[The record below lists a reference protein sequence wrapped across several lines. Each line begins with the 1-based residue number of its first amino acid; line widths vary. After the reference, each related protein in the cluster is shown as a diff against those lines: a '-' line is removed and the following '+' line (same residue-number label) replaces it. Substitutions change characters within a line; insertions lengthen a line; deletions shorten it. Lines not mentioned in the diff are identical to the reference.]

1 MAETLKKWSQ
11 RVRKETKGFSE
22 EYMAS
27 THFFRDPIRP
37 LKNNADFIY
46 SPADGIL
53 LDLIEVSSTQ
63 AHIYTKYHNISL
75 DELSYKQIENG
86 SYWVAT
92 IFLTYYD
99 PHIVRLPVSGNLQRL
114 DLPPYLISDAPMLGI
129 EETLLDGKEML
140 EMNEQIASVAFNQRA
155 LFIVKSTIDSLP
167 MHLILTAD
175 YDIDTV
181 VSFFN
186 RTHARVKQNMRFGAI
201 RYGSMVTCVVPSCWN
216 VKPVQKVNTH
226 IEAGIDPL
234 FERI

>member
-1 MAETLKKWSQ
+1 MAETLKKWSK
-11 RVRKETKGFSE
+11 RVRKETNGFSE

-37 LKNNADFIY
+37 LKNNADFVY

-53 LDLIEVSSTQ
+53 LDLSEVSSTQ
-63 AHIYTKYHNISL
+63 EDIYTKYRDISL
-75 DELSYKQIENG
+75 DELSYKQIRND

-114 DLPPYLISDAPMLGI
+114 DLPPYLLCDAPMLSI
-129 EETLLDGKEML
+129 EETLLEGEEML
-140 EMNEQIASVAFNQRA
+140 EMKEHISAVAFNQRA
-155 LFIVKSTIDSLP
+155 LFTLKTNLHSCP
-167 MHLILTAD
+167 MHMILTAD

-181 VSFFN
+181 VSFFS
-186 RTHARVKQNMRFGAI
+186 RPHARVKQNMRFGAI
-201 RYGSMVTCVVPSCWN
+201 RYGSMVTCIVPSSWN

-234 FERI
+234 FEWI